1 MNKKKFLAKLI
12 AASVFLGG
20 INFLPVPNFDA
31 GNFQLS
37 TVHAETKN
45 YTASD
50 TAMFDFGEDDEFIIS
65 TVKNVAKM
73 RAIQAA
79 KEKAGVY
86 LTSYSKIVNG
96 NLTDDDISVVTNNSA
111 ELLDVKYKKI
121 PIQANDAKGNS
132 TGKVGLLYEA
142 TVTVKIDTDELSKY
156 IKMTPQERLKLVE
169 QNKNLEK
176 SNEKLDNDFEKLR
189 RQSNNSGSSQII
201 IQLYKIENRFTAQQK
216 LEEGN
221 RLYYRRDYQ
230 GAISKYNEAVKLNP
244 EYEEANSNR
253 EIAGDSSN
261 NVGNL
266 ENVAEFKGHYYKVF
280 NEGMTWTQAKK
291 RCEDMGGHLV
301 TITSKDEQEI
311 VKNLVISNGTKGYYW
326 MGSVMVSKNKFKW
339 ITGEIFS
346 YSNWAG
352 GQPDNAGGVENVA
365 TMWKAPGG
373 FDGLWNDVYE
383 FGNGINMPFY
393 DIENSGFICEWDSY
407 SAIR

>member
-1 MNKKKFLAKLI
+1 MKVGKFLA
-12 AASVFLGG
+12 ASVIFSG
-20 INFLPVPNFDA
+20 INFLPVVSHFDA
-31 GNFQLS
+31 ENLQIVS
-37 TVHAETKN
+37 ISHAEIKN

-50 TAMFDFGEDDEFIIS
+50 TAMFDFGEDDEFIVN

-73 RAIQAA
+73 RAIQSA

-86 LTSYSKIVNG
+86 LTSYSKVING
-96 NLTDDDISVVTNNSA
+96 NLTADDISVVTNNTA

-189 RQSNNSGSSQII
+189 RQSNISGSSQII

-216 LEEGN
+216 LEEVN

-230 GAISKYNEAVKLNP
+230 GAISKYNEAIKLNP
-244 EYEEANSNR
+244 DYEEANSNL
-253 EIAGDSSN
+253 EIAGDSSKMN
-261 NVGNL
+261 TTRDL
-266 ENVAEFKGHYYKVF
+266 KDYAEFNGHYYKLF

-301 TITSKDEQEI
+301 TITSRNEQEF
-311 VKNLVISNGTKGYYW
+311 VKNLVIANGIKGFYWTYAYRTKGNNW
-326 MGSVMVSKNKFKW
+326 KW
-339 ITGEIFS
+339 LTGESFS
-346 YSNWAG
+346 YSNWG
-352 GQPDNAGGVENVA
+352 NGEPNNNDPTGENVIA
-365 TMWKAPGG
+365 LYKYTGLDGVWFDVSEIVSGG
-373 FDGLWNDVYE
+373 T
-383 FGNGINMPFY
+383 FY
-393 DIENSGFICEWDSY
+393 DFKNSGFICEWDSY
-407 SAIR
+407 KSIK